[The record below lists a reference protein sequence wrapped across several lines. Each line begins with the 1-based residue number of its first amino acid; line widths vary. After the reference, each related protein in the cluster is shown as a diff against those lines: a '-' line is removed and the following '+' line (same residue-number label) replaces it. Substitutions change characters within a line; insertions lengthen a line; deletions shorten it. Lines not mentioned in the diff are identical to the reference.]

1 MSLIAELKR
10 RNVFRVAA
18 AYGVV
23 AWLLV
28 EVASV
33 VLPTFGAPDWIMK
46 VFTFLVILGFPLA
59 LVLAW
64 AFELTPEGIKRET
77 GADRGEPV
85 AHGSGRKLDFA
96 IIALLAI
103 ALIYVVVDKYVFPAA
118 PEKVTDTAFVEAAE
132 EPVEPASAAK
142 PDAREKS
149 IAVLPFANRSV
160 KAEDAFFVD
169 GMHDDIL
176 THLAKIRSL
185 KVISRT
191 SVMEYRDTT
200 KNLRTIGR
208 ELGAATILEGGVQR
222 SGDHVRINMQLID
235 AETDDHLW
243 ADIYDRQLTAENLF
257 SIQTEIATSIA
268 VALRAAL
275 SAEEQDRLAA
285 IPTENL
291 EAYEA
296 YLIGRQRLADRST
309 QAFAQAVEYFGRA
322 IRLDPDFALAYV
334 GLAETYILQVFY
346 SGFPPEETLAK
357 ALAAAERALKLN
369 DQLGEAYN
377 ALAAV
382 KEDMHDYAGAEAAF
396 QRALE
401 LNPNHVAT
409 YHWYGF
415 MLRTDLGRPEEALE
429 LHRRGVELDP
439 LSGPLMINLAADL
452 IALGRFDESRQWLEK
467 VTDILP
473 DYPGGWEVL
482 GFYQW
487 ATLGRLDDT
496 LAAYARALAIDPNNA
511 TYLADVGLSQLDIG
525 DPVRAERLIDRSIA
539 MGPESDGAN
548 IAMQMLKLYRRDEA
562 GALEY
567 ARRANAIQPRARIGA
582 RPLEL
587 IRDHELRAGRIPAAL
602 ALYEESHPELLRV
615 EDPRV
620 DRTNYR
626 AAIDLAL
633 IFSIAKEAQRAEP
646 LLDRALAEIQDMPRL
661 GIFGF
666 GIDDVRIYAIRGER
680 QLALSTLRQAV
691 DAGWRYFWWYA
702 LEHDLSLELLHDEP
716 EFQAMVAEI
725 KADMAAQLES
735 VREME
740 RNGELAS
747 IPEIPI
753 AEN

>member
-10 RNVFRVAA
+10 RNVFRVGA

-33 VLPTFGAPDWIMK
+33 VLPTFGAPDWVMK

-64 AFELTPEGIKRET
+64 AFELTPDGIRRET
-77 GADRGEPV
+77 GSDREEPV

-103 ALIYVVVDKYVFPAA
+103 VLTYVVVDKYVFPAA
-118 PEKVTDTAFVEAAE
+118 PESVTAAAPVEAAE
-132 EPVEPASAAK
+132 ASVKPASAAE

-160 KAEDAFFVD
+160 RAEDAFFVD

-257 SIQTEIATSIA
+257 TIQTEIATEIA

-275 SAEEQDRLAA
+275 SPAEKDRLAA

-296 YLIGRQRLADRST
+296 YLIGRQRLAERNTS
-309 QAFAQAVEYFGRA
+309 AFAQAVEYFGRA
-322 IRLDPDFALAYV
+322 IGLDPDFALAYV
-334 GLAETYILQVFY
+334 GLAETYVLQAFY

-357 ALAAAERALKLN
+357 ARAAAEHALQLD

-382 KEDMHDYAGAEAAF
+382 KEDLHDYAGAEAAF

-401 LNPNHVAT
+401 LNPNHAPT
-409 YHWYGF
+409 YHWYGY
-415 MLRTDLGRPEEALE
+415 MLRQELGRSEEALE
-429 LHRRGVELDP
+429 LHKRGVELDP
-439 LSGPLMINLAADL
+439 LSGPLMVNTAADL
-452 IALGRFDESRQWLEK
+452 MALGRNDEAEQWLDK
-467 VTDILP
+467 AIDVLP
-473 DYPGGWEVL
+473 DYPGGWEVFGIYRWTVL
-482 GFYQW
+482 GK
-487 ATLGRLDDT
+487 LDDA
-496 LAAYARALAIDPNNA
+496 LASYARALALDPNNA
-511 TYLADVGLSQLDIG
+511 TYLADAGNCRLDIG
-525 DPVRAERLIDRSIA
+525 DPVGAERLIARSLA
-539 MGPESDGAN
+539 LGPESADPN
-548 IAMQMLKLYRRDEA
+548 IAMHFLKLYQGDEA

-567 ARRANAIQPRARIGA
+567 ARRADAIDSRVHLGA
-582 RPLEL
+582 RALDF
-587 IRDHELRAGRIPAAL
+587 IRDHELRAGRISAAM
-602 ALYEESHPELLRV
+602 ALYEKSYPELLRA
-615 EDPRV
+615 EDARV
-620 DRTNYR
+620 DRSNYR

-633 IFSIAKEAQRAEP
+633 IFSIAKEPQRAEP
-646 LLDRALAEIQDMPRL
+646 LLDRALAEIQNMTRL
-661 GIFGF
+661 SVFGF

-680 QLALSTLRQAV
+680 QQALSALRQAI
-691 DAGWRYFWWYA
+691 DAGWRSHWWYA
-702 LEHDLSLELLHDEP
+702 LEHDLSLASLHDEP
-716 EFQAMVAEI
+716 EFQAMVGELE
-725 KADMAAQLES
+725 ADMAAQQERL
-735 VREME
+735 REKQ
-740 RNGELAS
+740 RNGEL
-747 IPEIPI
+747 EPI
-753 AEN
+753 LEDSATLQ